1 MQRENLIFKVGMLF
15 GTVPYQPDRK
25 GEGSTLT
32 VSLTVKRPFFLQLPF
47 KINNQNHED
56 KRCKD
61 ETVLHSLE
69 HIAKSDGE
77 VGDQTH
83 FVIISSRDYI
93 RKDNITNV
101 PLLQ

>member
-15 GTVPYQPDRK
+15 GTVPYQPDNK
-25 GEGSTLT
+25 KT
-32 VSLTVKRPFFLQLPF
+32 VFLQLPF